1 MSIVNTMIVLVF
13 IDGLLNH
20 AGSDINLQQ
29 LIENIH
35 KDLRIPNLRN
45 SLCKIMRDYN
55 IQVRVGI
62 DFVERTK
69 R

>member
-1 MSIVNTMIVLVF
+1 MSKSLRCLAF

-29 LIENIH
+29 LIESLRS
-35 KDLRIPNLRN
+35 DLQIPNLRD

-55 IQVRVGI
+55 IQVCI
-62 DFVERTK
+62 
-69 R
+69 